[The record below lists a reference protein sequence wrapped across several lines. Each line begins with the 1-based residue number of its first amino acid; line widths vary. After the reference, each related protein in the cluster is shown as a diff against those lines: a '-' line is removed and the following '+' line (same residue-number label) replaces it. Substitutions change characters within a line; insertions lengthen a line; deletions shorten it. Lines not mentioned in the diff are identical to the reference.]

1 MMSDSSFKLWLNWE
15 AFEVAAVCPIFA
27 TEISLEKIRK
37 FASNFEDLRS
47 PISIKQWIDIASTIF
62 PLATDHLALIYSALE
77 AFLLRDTH
85 IILYRSRIKET
96 SEATPI
102 LKVTDILCYLFLMYV
117 KKKYRNISEV
127 SSLEQFPSKKEPER
141 LSPRQRVFSSSTPT
155 VGAKLQIQSNK
166 PDNSQYALMLYFF
179 NQKLL
184 QFIQI
189 FAPNGITSVELDS
202 LSFLVCGGPTITS
215 HPHLLSKLITAEGLT
230 PQKLSHIIQ
239 SNLTSKDQES
249 FTSRIEAPPTSPLT
263 YRPQLLHHNL
273 ATSPRSKG
281 AADKPI
287 LIADMNDAQKIETP
301 TNCPVVHI
309 HNCKHFRGY
318 FCGVVS
324 SIFISHCKDSIVFV
338 GAALA
343 VHMEYCANVTIV
355 AATRLLHLDACA
367 RCSVYTLT
375 NNRPLITGNCT
386 KISLA
391 PYNALYIKFPSDILV
406 AGIDPTNNRWKEPL
420 VLGSFGQQSASPM
433 APSQFN
439 LFPVPFLWDR
449 QAIPVSPD
457 LPQEYAEALQEKKR
471 KLCELKENLDRIRAI
486 NPDLAAK
493 LADQIKSTASKWIQE
508 EGHMQEITWMYS
520 LDQQ

>member
-1 MMSDSSFKLWLNWE
+1 MSDSSFKLWLNWE
-15 AFEVAAVCPIFA
+15 AFEVAAVCPLFT
-27 TEISLEKIRK
+27 TEISLDKIQK
-37 FASNFEDLRS
+37 FANNFENLRS
-47 PISIKQWIDIASTIF
+47 PISIKQWLDIGSTLF
-62 PLATDHLALIYSALE
+62 RLTTDQLTLIYAALE
-77 AFLLRDTH
+77 AFLLKDTH
-85 IILYRSRIKET
+85 EIFFRNKIKVQDEI
-96 SEATPI
+96 PPV
-102 LKVTDILCYLFLMYV
+102 LKVIDILCYLFLMFI
-117 KKKYRNISEV
+117 KKKYRNLSEV
-127 SSLEQFPSKKEPER
+127 SSLEQFPSKKEAER

-179 NQKLL
+179 NQKLGQFL
-184 QFIQI
+184 QIL
-189 FAPNGITSVELDS
+189 APNGITNDELDS

-215 HPHLLSKLITAEGLT
+215 RPHMLSKLITADGLT
-230 PQKLSHIIQ
+230 TQKLAHIIQ
-239 SNLTSKDQES
+239 GNLNPKDQEG
-249 FTSRIEAPPTSPLT
+249 FTARTEAPPTSPLA
-263 YRPQLLHHNL
+263 YRPQLNHFS
-273 ATSPRSKG
+273 SPRAKG
-281 AADKPI
+281 AVDKPI
-287 LIADMNDAQKIETP
+287 LITDMTDAQKIETP

-324 SIFISHCKDSIVFV
+324 SIFVSHCKDSVVFV
-338 GAALA
+338 GAASA
-343 VHMEYCANVTIV
+343 VHMEYCANVTVV
-355 AATRLLHLDACA
+355 AATRFLHLDACA

-420 VLGSFGQQSASPM
+420 ILGNFGQQSALPL

-457 LPQEYAEALQEKKR
+457 LPQEYSDALEEKKK
-471 KLCELKENLDRIRAI
+471 KLCQLKENLDRIRAI
-486 NPDLAAK
+486 NPELANK

-508 EGHMQEITWMYS
+508 EGHMQEITWMYA